1 MGIVW
6 NLSVLRSHC
15 QILDCIFVFSVLNL
29 KASLIISA
37 MAFVASEC
45 FQSILYKHGD
55 LLNRG
60 NLPGPSLINPQRGIS
75 QNGLMKVEEVMLE
88 GKDEEA

>member
-15 QILDCIFVFSVLNL
+15 QSLDCIFVFSLLNL

-37 MAFVASEC
+37 MAFVAREC
-45 FQSILYKHGD
+45 FQSILYKQGD

-60 NLPGPSLINPQRGIS
+60 NLLGPSLINPQRERS
-75 QNGLMKVEEVMLE
+75 QNGLMKVEEVMFE
-88 GKDEEA
+88 GKDEGA